1 MEGKGTQRLGR
12 GRKKGRVRPINYT
25 RRKNRGTA
33 TVERE
38 EKSRE
43 RERKRRKE
51 GRIVGS
57 RDINRGGCAEARFLR
72 VFPTPLLFE
81 TTTLHWP
88 ALSSCSLISATK
100 FHRTP
105 LHSRNKGRTRERCT
119 IQGFVRSYVFRP
131 GKI

>member
-38 EKSRE
+38 EESRE
-43 RERKRRKE
+43 RERRKE

>member
-38 EKSRE
+38 EES

-57 RDINRGGCAEARFLR
+57 RDINKGGCAEARFLR

>member
-38 EKSRE
+38 EES

>member
-38 EKSRE
+38 EES

-105 LHSRNKGRTRERCT
+105 LHSRNKGRTRESCT